1 MCKKSLL
8 FVLLMAMFAPWA
20 ANAQT
25 EIVIGTGGTTT
36 SSLPVY
42 ALYENSY
49 SQQLFTAE
57 EIGMAGSITSISF
70 FPTTASNYDRVVDIY
85 MLNVDRTAFASN
97 SEWEA
102 VTASDLVVADATIP
116 KSIINDWVTIE
127 LSTPFNYDGT
137 STLLVAVN
145 DHTGSWNGKS
155 FSADADMTGKGI
167 YIYQDG
173 TAYDPT
179 TIASGGYVLNVR
191 NNIKLDITSSSGG
204 PTCDRPESLVV
215 SDITGYGATCT
226 WESNVGNYTFEYK
239 KAADSDWRVV
249 DGLTANT
256 YTLSDLE
263 PMTAYNTRVKAVCD
277 AGLESSYRTAN
288 FTTKEVCPDG
298 KICIGEGTATS
309 TYLPTYNYYNYSLT
323 EQIYTAEEI
332 GQAGAI
338 ESVDIFSVGTV
349 TRTLEF
355 YMVSTEKETFTD
367 GTDWIAA
374 TASNLVYNGSV
385 TFAANSWNTIEFDN
399 PFIYDGHSN
408 VALIVRDMT
417 GSYVS
422 SINFYV
428 FDAPSQAIRI
438 YRDGGAYDLA
448 NPGEGTVMDVK
459 NRVRL
464 VVGEPPACP
473 KPMGLTVNYTGGT
486 EATISWTSDATAWN
500 MRVNGT
506 EINGTIT
513 NPYTLTGLELSTT
526 YEVEVQ
532 ANCGDATSEWVG
544 PVSFTTDACMPEDQ
558 ISVNYELTDSYG
570 DGWNGNYIL
579 VVDESCNIV
588 EMLTIESGN
597 SASGALRVCGSYVQ
611 FLWYAGNYPGETSW
625 VFTDNAGNVLFEG
638 AGSADMATLD
648 VLYTID
654 NNPYSAPADVAASEV
669 GPRSATLSWTE
680 TGTATAWQILLTA
693 GDDEE
698 GTIIDA
704 NSNPFVITG
713 LTPETE
719 YFAQV
724 RAIGANGTSI
734 WTCLGADFTTEVACP
749 KPSDLS
755 VIPYPFTADVTWNGF
770 AEAYDIEWAQPVES
784 TSSAWLQYDDGT
796 MASNVGNST
805 ARTWTWGVM
814 YPAEMLEGN
823 TLTKIAF
830 YEVGNSYYTDGTV
843 TLNVYSGGDTAPE
856 TLIGTKT
863 FATEGTNGMR
873 EVVID
878 PIEIDA
884 SQNLWITLTTNATY
898 CMAMSAEDGGANSR
912 WFLNG
917 SNWVDFGTLYTTGA
931 AYSYMIRGFIET
943 TNYSAWNWSS
953 ESGITSPYTIT
964 GLEAETDYAVRVKAV
979 CGGEDGES
987 LWTWAYFTTPTA
999 CDMPIDLVAEDIT
1012 HNSAKLNWTGY
1023 QESYNLRYRHTV
1035 PSEEP
1040 ATIILEAH
1048 DVWGD
1053 GTGYQMLLDADATAF
1068 GVEIPQS
1075 GPYTGTDYSAFEYL
1089 IPENADCDSNTENI
1103 VFDGSVTLEIPAGVY
1118 DWCIVNPYPGGT
1130 MYIAGNGDV
1139 PCRNND
1145 YVFEAGV
1152 TYHFTM
1158 QKFGTGDGAALV
1170 IDRPMSDWTT
1180 VNNITE
1186 VPYTLTGLTP
1196 VTYYE
1201 WQIQGVNAD
1210 CGELG
1215 WSEIVTFTPPENV
1228 YAVATVVNP
1237 TEGGMVTG
1245 AGAYCLGDN
1254 CTLMATPNPGYH
1266 FINWTE
1272 DNEVVSSDAEYVF
1285 TVTGDRNLVA
1295 NFSMNHWIAE
1305 DYQNSMFMIGVVQ
1318 IDGVEQAS
1326 PALELGAF
1334 CNGECRGTE
1343 FPEYEEGRWV
1353 YFMNIVG
1360 NNGDEIT
1367 FRLYDHSQQ
1376 QEMNLYCF
1384 NVLPF
1389 ETYGLIGIDAPYE
1402 VLFAGMRNVSADVN
1416 LEGAGTVT
1424 GTGEYLY
1431 GTDVTLTAMANP
1443 GYAFN
1448 NWTLE
1453 GEVVSTEP
1461 TYTFTLTGSVVVTA
1475 NFNVVQTQQLV
1486 QGYNWFSTF
1495 VEISLDDLKAALV
1508 AALPGT
1514 TISINSQSDG
1524 STTYNGARWR
1534 GSLNSLDLSQM
1545 YMINVTADCVVTV
1558 EGLPIDPSEH
1568 VATIHPNFNWMAF
1581 PLRQGMTLT
1590 NAFAGFVVN
1599 GDMVISQSNGSS
1611 TYFNQWRGGLNT
1623 FEPGKGYMYKSNVQG
1638 DRTFTFPVNA
1648 K

>member
-749 KPSDLS
+749 NPTNLN
-755 VIPYPFTADVTWNGF
+755 VTAYPTSADVAWDGL
-770 AEAYDIEWAQPVES
+770 ADAYDLEWALMPASES
-784 TSSAWLQYDDGT
+784 KDALWLQYDNGANSNNIGNAT
-796 MASNVGNST
+796 AS
-805 ARTWTWGVM
+805 TWTWGVM
-814 YPAEMLEGN
+814 YPASMLDGN
-823 TLTKIAF
+823 GLLTKVAI
-830 YEVGNSYYTDGTV
+830 YENTEYATSDITI
-843 TLNVYSGGDTAPE
+843 NVYTGGDEAPE
-856 TLIGTKT
+856 TLVHTETVTPAGVDGFHEVT
-863 FATEGTNGMR
+863 FAEPVT
-873 EVVID
+873 ID
-878 PIEIDA
+878 PT
-884 SQNLWITLTTNATY
+884 QNLWITLT
-898 CMAMSAEDGGANSR
+898 E
-912 WFLNG
+912 NG
-917 SNWVDFGTLYTTGA
+917 SYVLAGCADTEANNNWVLSGGTWAHLPDLSASLAGVGW
-931 AYSYMIRGFIET
+931 MIRGYVEPAYDPST
-943 TNYSAWNWSS
+943 LEWNPV
-953 ESGITSPYTIT
+953 SGVTSPYTIE
-964 GLEAETDYAVRVKAV
+964 GLQPETTYIVRVKAL

-987 LWTWAYFTTPTA
+987 VWTTVTFTTPSA
-999 CDMPIDLVAEDIT
+999 CATPINLAAEVKAT
-1012 HNSAKLNWTGY
+1012 SATLSWSDY
-1023 QESYNLRYRHTV
+1023 QDSYNLKYRYALPADPTA
-1035 PSEEP
+1035 P
-1040 ATIILEAH
+1040 ATIILEAN
-1048 DVWGD
+1048 DVWED
-1053 GTGYQMLLDADATAF
+1053 GSGYQMLLDADASAY
-1068 GVEIPQS
+1068 GVLWNANHYILLDGEQYS
-1075 GPYTGTDYSAFEYL
+1075 GGDLPTEYYNEFEYKL
-1089 IPENADCDSNTENI
+1089 PTEADGSLSTTNVVVT
-1103 VFDGSVTLEIPAGVY
+1103 GSVTLQIPAGTY
-1118 DWCIVNPYPGGT
+1118 DYAIFNPTPGDKF
-1130 MYIAGNGDV
+1130 YIAADNGEVGGAED
-1139 PCRNND
+1139 D
-1145 YVFEAGV
+1145 FVFEAGV

-1158 QKFGTGDGAALV
+1158 QRFGTGDGAALV
-1170 IDRPMSDWTT
+1170 IDRPMSDWTEVT
-1180 VNNITE
+1180 VND

-1196 VTYYE
+1196 ETYYE
-1201 WQIQGVNAD
+1201 WQIQGVNASCESLD
-1210 CGELG
+1210 
-1215 WSEIVTFTPPENV
+1215 
-1228 YAVATVVNP
+1228 
-1237 TEGGMVTG
+1237 
-1245 AGAYCLGDN
+1245 
-1254 CTLMATPNPGYH
+1254 
-1266 FINWTE
+1266 WTE
-1272 DNEVVSSDAEYVF
+1272 IQNF
-1285 TVTGDRNLVA
+1285 TTREAVTQT
-1295 NFSMNHWIAE
+1295 I
-1305 DYQNSMFMIGVVQ
+1305 
-1318 IDGVEQAS
+1318 
-1326 PALELGAF
+1326 
-1334 CNGECRGTE
+1334 
-1343 FPEYEEGRWV
+1343 
-1353 YFMNIVG
+1353 
-1360 NNGDEIT
+1360 
-1367 FRLYDHSQQ
+1367 
-1376 QEMNLYCF
+1376 
-1384 NVLPF
+1384 
-1389 ETYGLIGIDAPYE
+1389 
-1402 VLFAGMRNVSADVN
+1402 
-1416 LEGAGTVT
+1416 
-1424 GTGEYLY
+1424 
-1431 GTDVTLTAMANP
+1431 TLTA
-1443 GYAFN
+1443 GT
-1448 NWTLE
+1448 NW
-1453 GEVVSTEP
+1453 VSS
-1461 TYTFTLTGSVVVTA
+1461 Y
-1475 NFNVVQTQQLV
+1475 
-1486 QGYNWFSTF
+1486 
-1495 VEISLDDLKAALV
+1495 VEITKEDLQNALV
-1508 AALPGT
+1508 AALSNPAGT
-1514 TISINSQSDG
+1514 VIKSQNGNS
-1524 STTYNGARWR
+1524 TYRGGRWR
-1534 GSLNSLDLSQM
+1534 DQSFTWDVAKMYKIVVPEDCEITLAEMPINPAEHPITIAPDAPTWIGFPFAESMTPAQAIPAGFAVNADIIKGKDGNARYGNGNWRAQGLNSL
-1545 YMINVTADCVVTV
+1545 
-1558 EGLPIDPSEH
+1558 
-1568 VATIHPNFNWMAF
+1568 
-1581 PLRQGMTLT
+1581 
-1590 NAFAGFVVN
+1590 
-1599 GDMVISQSNGSS
+1599 
-1611 TYFNQWRGGLNT
+1611 
-1623 FEPGKGYMYKSNVQG
+1623 EPGKGYMYVSGASVTEERTLVYPSASKAAKASPKNDQFAKVAKKESLKTLDISIIAPKATMPDIKVENKSN
-1638 DRTFTFPVNA
+1638 TALKNA
-1648 K
+1648 FNKLFNK